1 MREKLEI
8 KILALVASLLLIGVI
23 TAGFMVFNI
32 EIGLIISNLIL
43 IMVKTPAEIWKDRI
57 IQYRKKCQSILQ
69 LSDSIRYAGIVNA
82 YGRTL
87 TGIVRPNVKPLLKSE
102 KVKNE
107 FFIISTLM
115 TLRKDTV
122 SAIGK
127 LDYVL
132 LQHQKVSIVIFQK
145 DDMTY
150 YTSIDRTEKKMDK
163 IIESIKKI
171 I

>member
-1 MREKLEI
+1 
-8 KILALVASLLLIGVI
+8 
-23 TAGFMVFNI
+23 
-32 EIGLIISNLIL
+32 
-43 IMVKTPAEIWKDRI
+43 MVKTPAEIWKDKI
-57 IQYRKKCQSILQ
+57 IQYRKKCQNILQ
-69 LSDSIRYAGIVNA
+69 LSNSVRYAGAINA

-87 TGIVRPNVKPLLKSE
+87 TGIVRPNVKPMLKSE
-102 KVKNE
+102 QVKNE
-107 FFIISTLM
+107 FFIISTLI

-150 YTSIDRTEKKMDK
+150 YISIDRTEKNMDK
-163 IIESIKKI
+163 IIASIKKTL
-171 I
+171 

>member
-1 MREKLEI
+1 
-8 KILALVASLLLIGVI
+8 
-23 TAGFMVFNI
+23 
-32 EIGLIISNLIL
+32 
-43 IMVKTPAEIWKDRI
+43 MVKTPAEIWKDKI

-69 LSDSIRYAGIVNA
+69 LSDRIRYAGVVNA

-87 TGIVRPNVKPLLKSE
+87 TGIIRPNVKPMLKSE
-102 KVKNE
+102 QVKNE
-107 FFIISTLM
+107 FFIISTLI

-122 SAIGK
+122 NAIGK

-150 YTSIDRTEKKMDK
+150 YISIDRTGKNMDK
-163 IIESIKKI
+163 IITSIKKTL
-171 I
+171 

>member
-1 MREKLEI
+1 
-8 KILALVASLLLIGVI
+8 V
-23 TAGFMVFNI
+23 
-32 EIGLIISNLIL
+32 
-43 IMVKTPAEIWKDRI
+43 
-57 IQYRKKCQSILQ
+57 
-69 LSDSIRYAGIVNA
+69 VNA

-102 KVKNE
+102 QVKNE

-145 DDMTY
+145 EDMTY
-150 YTSIDRTEKKMDK
+150 YTSIDRTEKNTDK

>member
-1 MREKLEI
+1 
-8 KILALVASLLLIGVI
+8 
-23 TAGFMVFNI
+23 
-32 EIGLIISNLIL
+32 
-43 IMVKTPAEIWKDRI
+43 MVKTPAEIWKDEI
-57 IQYRKKCQSILQ
+57 IQYKKKCQSILQ
-69 LSDSIRYAGIVNA
+69 ISDSVRYAGVVNA

-102 KVKNE
+102 QVKNE

-150 YTSIDRTEKKMDK
+150 YTSIDRTEKNTDK

>member
-1 MREKLEI
+1 M
-8 KILALVASLLLIGVI
+8 A
-23 TAGFMVFNI
+23 
-32 EIGLIISNLIL
+32 
-43 IMVKTPAEIWKDRI
+43 KTPAEIWKDKI
-57 IQYRKKCQSILQ
+57 IQYRKKCQNILE
-69 LSDSIRYAGIVNA
+69 LSNSVRYAGVVNA

-102 KVKNE
+102 QVKNE

-115 TLRKDTV
+115 TLRRDTV

-145 DDMTY
+145 DDLTY
-150 YTSIDRTEKKMDK
+150 YISIDKTEKNMEK